1 MLGITGASGFL
12 GRHLLAQ
19 ARRQGHRVR
28 AFVRS
33 PEQLRNLDVASDVEV
48 AAVGDLFAA
57 PRSRL
62 IESMRG
68 IDTLIHA
75 AWYAEP
81 GAYLESPL
89 NVDCCQGSIELAR
102 CFASAGG
109 RRFVGIGTC
118 FEYDTSISPLA
129 TDTPL
134 APQTLY
140 ASCKA
145 ATYSA
150 LMHLLPALQVE
161 FAWARIFYLFGE
173 GEDERR
179 LVPYVRRQL
188 SRGEV
193 AELSSGTQVRD
204 YLEIGDA
211 ARQVMEIAHGNVT
224 GAVNVCSG
232 VPVTVRELAERIAD
246 EFGRPDL
253 LRFGVRPSSPSDPQV
268 ILGVRYRS
276 RLATDS

>member
-19 ARRQGHRVR
+19 ASGQGRRVR

-33 PEQLRNLDVASDVEV
+33 PGQLRIADLAPDVEV
-48 AAVGDLFAA
+48 VVVGDLFAA
-57 PRSRL
+57 PRDRL
-62 IESMRG
+62 TDSLRG
-68 IDTLIHA
+68 VDTLIHA

-81 GAYLESPL
+81 GSYLESPI

-102 CFASAGG
+102 CFAAAGG

-118 FEYDTSISPLA
+118 FEYDTSNSPLA
-129 TDTPL
+129 TDTRL
-134 APQTLY
+134 APATLY

-150 LMHLLPALQVE
+150 LMHLLPALRVE

-179 LVPYVRRQL
+179 LVPYLRRQL
-188 SRGEV
+188 ARGEI
-193 AELSSGTQVRD
+193 AELSAGTQVRD
-204 YLEIGDA
+204 YLEIGEA
-211 ARQVMEIAHGNVT
+211 ARQVLEIAHGNDL
-224 GAVNVCSG
+224 GALNVCSG
-232 VPVTVRELAERIAD
+232 VPVTVRELAERIAA
-246 EFGRPDL
+246 EFGRRDL
-253 LRFGVRPSSPSDPQV
+253 LQFGVRPTSPLDPPSV
-268 ILGVRYRS
+268 VGVRS
-276 RLATDS
+276 K